1 MGPRGPPYDQ
11 KVPSISRRAAN
22 FTTIIVKEI
31 IFGAPLPRRHDWI
44 SRRSSTEKTSWHA
57 HTDKTSICYRLKF
70 PCEP

>member
-31 IFGAPLPRRHDWI
+31 IFGAPLPRRHD
-44 SRRSSTEKTSWHA
+44 
-57 HTDKTSICYRLKF
+57 
-70 PCEP
+70 